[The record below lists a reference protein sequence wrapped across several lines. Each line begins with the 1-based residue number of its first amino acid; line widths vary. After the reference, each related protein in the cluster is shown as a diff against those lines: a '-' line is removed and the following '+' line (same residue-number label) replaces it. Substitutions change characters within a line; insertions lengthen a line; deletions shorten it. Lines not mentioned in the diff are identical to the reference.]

1 MPESS
6 SGASGDLC
14 RLERAKINN
23 KKHQMSPGDTATP
36 SGYRQPLRT
45 GCPVLGI
52 INQWPEPAGGQQDR
66 WGWNVCVKRSWE
78 EKAGGGDVAVVFPCQ
93 KREVQR
99 RQKKGSS

>member
-1 MPESS
+1 MSESS

-14 RLERAKINN
+14 RLEKAKINN

-52 INQWPEPAGGQQDR
+52 INQ
-66 WGWNVCVKRSWE
+66 
-78 EKAGGGDVAVVFPCQ
+78 VA
-93 KREVQR
+93 
-99 RQKKGSS
+99 

>member
-1 MPESS
+1 MSESS

-36 SGYRQPLRT
+36 SGYRQPRGQAALFWALLT
-45 GCPVLGI
+45 K
-52 INQWPEPAGGQQDR
+52 WPEPAGGQQDR

-93 KREVQR
+93 ERDVKR
-99 RQKKGSS
+99 RQKKGSY